1 MPRSSVCSWCSRC
14 AFPTQLDSTRLHFG
28 TTVYWCRSEVQLVGC
43 RYRYTKLA
51 PGQHGGLQHSGPL
64 PRDGFLDGDLLLQFG
79 NLSRPLQ
86 REIAKEAGT
95 SVEDVLAHLR
105 DVLKSGG

>member
-1 MPRSSVCSWCSRC
+1 MHGCRVGGTLGVSHNDITCV
-14 AFPTQLDSTRLHFG
+14 TQRLL
-28 TTVYWCRSEVQLVGC
+28 R

-79 NLSRPLQ
+79 NLSRPMQ
-86 REIAKEAGT
+86 REVAKEAGT
-95 SVEDVLAHLR
+95 SVEEVVGHLR
-105 DVLKSGG
+105 DVLLSGG